1 MSSHYIL
8 LCLYPFHFQPNP
20 YAQHT
25 AVALKELL
33 KARGLKQSGKKTEC
47 IARLMDA
54 DAADADRAAAE
65 AAADADAPV
74 DVYELAAYEATTA
87 ITTAEAEAKATMS
100 IAAYEETVSIEDGN
114 TIMDST
120 EQPQQPQLIA
130 TSSDL
135 LDPSQ
140 STSLPPPSSSESALS
155 EANNGEVDYRDC
167 KISWLRNFCLSR
179 SIPFD
184 PKGD

>member
-1 MSSHYIL
+1 
-8 LCLYPFHFQPNP
+8 
-20 YAQHT
+20 
-25 AVALKELL
+25 
-33 KARGLKQSGKKTEC
+33 
-47 IARLMDA
+47 MDA

-120 EQPQQPQLIA
+120 EQPQQPQLIV
-130 TSSDL
+130 TPSDL

-140 STSLPPPSSSESALS
+140 SSASQSSSLSPPSSSDSELS
-155 EANNGEVDYRDC
+155 EANNGEMNNGEVDYRDC